1 MFKRHVHSY
10 RILYAED
17 LGEDA
22 TQQLLSEDLSAANVT
37 ALLEEASPSS
47 DIYSTM
53 KEFARNMKL
62 YEDHVA
68 HAQEEKQ
75 AYLDMTA
82 AVKID
87 KRRTSRATSSRQSA
101 DSSHADLDGDDLLCL
116 SIDAME
122 QTSLPRFFPNV
133 PNRAYFYRTYNMT
146 PMGIYNEVCSR
157 TLQNFKFY
165 KNIL

>member
-1 MFKRHVHSY
+1 MAETKACCSACVTFRATIDMFKRHVHSY

-75 AYLDMTA
+75 AYLDMMA

-87 KRRTSRATSSRQSA
+87 KRRTSRATPSRQSA
-101 DSSHADLDGDDLLCL
+101 DSSHADSDRHDLPCL
-116 SIDAME
+116 AIDAME
-122 QTSLPRFFPNV
+122 QTSLPWVLPNV
-133 PNRAYFYRTYNMT
+133 PNSAYFYMK
-146 PMGIYNEVCSR
+146 SR
-157 TLQNFKFY
+157 FTSW
-165 KNIL
+165 

>member
-1 MFKRHVHSY
+1 MCKRHVHSY
-10 RILYAED
+10 HLLYTED

-22 TQQLLSEDLSAANVT
+22 AQQLLSEDLSAANVT

-122 QTSLPRFFPNV
+122 QTSLPWVLPNV
-133 PNRAYFYRTYNMT
+133 PNSAYFYMK
-146 PMGIYNEVCSR
+146 SR
-157 TLQNFKFY
+157 FTSW
-165 KNIL
+165 